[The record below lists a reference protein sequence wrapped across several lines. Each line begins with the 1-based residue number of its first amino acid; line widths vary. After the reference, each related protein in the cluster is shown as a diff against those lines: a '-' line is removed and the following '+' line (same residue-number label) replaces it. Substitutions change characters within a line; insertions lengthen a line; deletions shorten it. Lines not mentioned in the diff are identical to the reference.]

1 MAVSKWVVK
10 GSVRDCEIDEKAV
23 EKVREL
29 VEKGRRGI
37 WYAYGW
43 PALLYAVDGD
53 DRSGVD
59 SSNEPFYIY
68 DGQSLE
74 EAVSQA
80 KEWLAGE
87 DVTVYAGGAPALER
101 VAYSFAEIGWVEDDD
116 SEDYE
121 SDYEIVGAATG
132 DNLPGEYEKAW
143 RRALRDYQGWCDY
156 ENEDFGSF
164 KYFLELAGG
173 SLDG

>member
-1 MAVSKWVVK
+1 MTVSKWVVNK

-29 VEKGRRGI
+29 VEKGRRGS
-37 WYAYGW
+37 WCTYGW
-43 PALLYAVDGD
+43 PASLSAVDGD

-74 EAVSQA
+74 AAVSQA

-87 DVTVYAGGAPALER
+87 DVTVYAGRGLER
-101 VAYSFAEIGWVEDDD
+101 IAYSFAEIEWVEDDD

-121 SDYEIVGAATG
+121 TEDESVVAATG
-132 DNLPGEYEKAW
+132 DNLPSEYEKAW
-143 RRALRDYQGWCDY
+143 RRALRDYQGWSDY

-164 KYFLELAGG
+164 RHFLELAGG